1 MKKDLKVKISVLIVL
16 FLAVFLMYL
25 LKIPCIFKAVTGL
38 ECLGC
43 GMTRAV
49 LSALKLDFKSAFSY
63 HIMFWSVPL
72 FVLLI
77 FKDGRIFKNKHL
89 NLSLYILLG
98 VGFLVNYFI

>member
-49 LSALKLDFKSAFSY
+49 LSALEFDFKSAFSY